1 MTDKQTPKFINA
13 KRRGFL
19 QGAVVA
25 GGAATTGAALSGE
38 ALADAIDKV
47 EIDGG
52 QSTGKKGYERTEHVS
67 RYYSRARF

>member
-1 MTDKQTPKFINA
+1 MTDKQTPKFINS

-25 GGAATTGAALSGE
+25 GGAATTGAALSGK
-38 ALADAIDKV
+38 ALADGIEKV
-47 EIDGG
+47 EINDG
-52 QSTGKKGYERTEHVS
+52 QATGKKGYERTEHVS

>member
-1 MTDKQTPKFINA
+1 MTDKQVPKFINA

-25 GGAATTGAALSGE
+25 GGAATTGAAISGE
-38 ALADAIDKV
+38 ALADTIDKV
-47 EIDGG
+47 EISDS
-52 QSTGKKGYERTEHVS
+52 QPPGKKGYERTEHVS

>member
-38 ALADAIDKV
+38 ALAEGIEKIDA
-47 EIDGG
+47 G
-52 QSTGKKGYERTEHVS
+52 QTTGKKGYERTEHVN
-67 RYYSRARF
+67 RYYARARV

>member
-1 MTDKQTPKFINA
+1 MTDKQTPKFIDA

-25 GGAATTGAALSGE
+25 GGAATAGAAISGE
-38 ALADAIDKV
+38 ALAGANDKV
-47 EIDGG
+47 EIDGD

>member
-25 GGAATTGAALSGE
+25 GGAATTGAAISGE
-38 ALADAIDKV
+38 VLADAIDNV
-47 EIDGG
+47 GIDDG
-52 QSTGKKGYERTEHVS
+52 QPPGKKGYERTEHVS

>member
-13 KRRGFL
+13 RRRGFL

-38 ALADAIDKV
+38 ALVEGIERI
-47 EIDGG
+47 EIDDG
-52 QSTGKKGYERTEHVS
+52 QTTGKKGYERTEHVS
-67 RYYSRARF
+67 RYYARART

>member
-25 GGAATTGAALSGE
+25 GGAATAGAALSGE
-38 ALADAIDKV
+38 ALVEGIETID
-47 EIDGG
+47 DG
-52 QSTGKKGYERTEHVS
+52 QTTGKKGYERTEHVN
-67 RYYSRARF
+67 RYYARART

>member
-25 GGAATTGAALSGE
+25 GGAATAGAALSGE
-38 ALADAIDKV
+38 ALADGIDNV
-47 EIDGG
+47 EIDEG
-52 QSTGKKGYERTEHVS
+52 QPTGKKGYERTEHVS